1 MKITRNN
8 YETFFLLYADHELS
22 DADKKDVEFFV
33 EENADLQEEF
43 SQILQLQLPAPHLQ
57 MDKTSLLK
65 EEGHIST
72 LEEKLLLYFDGE
84 AGAEVKQEVETLLA
98 TDKEIAASYAL
109 LQKTQLSSSDSVL
122 FEHKQLLYRQEPA
135 KQISIKYLRWAA
147 AAILLGIGL
156 FAGIKIKNSGM
167 LFNKQPQNELVQNTK
182 ISTPGK
188 SHSNTTTAQ
197 SHTPN
202 IGQQDSA
209 NVSQNISAVNP
220 GALPGENLPGTIHQ
234 KTKSPNYKVA
244 LVTPA
249 TPEKTHHPEPGTQV
263 QNIAKN
269 PINKQPALPQPEE
282 VAAQPEQEELTLA
295 ATHQPTKTIV
305 DENITP
311 LKEHFA
317 LATGFQEIPDEST
330 ANTILMMN
338 ENEVKQS
345 KVGIFF
351 RKLKRNIERRTNIK
365 PGKKLKIANFE
376 IAAN

>member
-1 MKITRNN
+1 M
-8 YETFFLLYADHELS
+8 
-22 DADKKDVEFFV
+22 
-33 EENADLQEEF
+33 
-43 SQILQLQLPAPHLQ
+43 
-57 MDKTSLLK
+57 
-65 EEGHIST
+65 
-72 LEEKLLLYFDGE
+72 
-84 AGAEVKQEVETLLA
+84 
-98 TDKEIAASYAL
+98 
-109 LQKTQLSSSDSVL
+109 
-122 FEHKQLLYRQEPA
+122 
-135 KQISIKYLRWAA
+135 
-147 AAILLGIGL
+147 
-156 FAGIKIKNSGM
+156 
-167 LFNKQPQNELVQNTK
+167 
-182 ISTPGK
+182 
-188 SHSNTTTAQ
+188 
-197 SHTPN
+197 
-202 IGQQDSA
+202 
-209 NVSQNISAVNP
+209 
-220 GALPGENLPGTIHQ
+220 
-234 KTKSPNYKVA
+234 
-244 LVTPA
+244 VTPA